1 MNPHGCLRPSKKLIR
16 KRQKA
21 FTQGDLMAFRKLRNQ
36 VNRERKN
43 LRAKYYDAKVK
54 QL

>member
-16 KRQKA
+16 NRQKA